1 MCEMFSND
9 VFIVTFEAEFDLVN
23 AGWVCR
29 EKIVFVFLWFYWRK
43 QILVY
48 KKKKITNLVKNYIT
62 KFFSKFKS
70 LESLVTLHKD
80 VTRSYK
86 ILKTG

>member
-23 AGWVCR
+23 AGWVRR
-29 EKIVFVFLWFYWRK
+29 EKIVFIFLWFYWRK

-48 KKKKITNLVKNYIT
+48 KKKDN
-62 KFFSKFKS
+62 KFS
-70 LESLVTLHKD
+70 
-80 VTRSYK
+80 
-86 ILKTG
+86 